1 MAAWQVL
8 DLLNYEGKV
17 RTERGA
23 FSIDGRRVPLD
34 SLSTALIGPK
44 CAISAGVPHHAAKHD
59 VVVLFCDWRGLP
71 LSALMPWSDNTRT
84 GARMQAQATL
94 SEPRRKN
101 AWMRVIKAKITS
113 QAKTLELAGKENLAQ
128 RLYEM
133 AKRVRSGDPENVEGQ
148 AARVLWKG
156 LYGHLNFTRIPG
168 ANDAINAAHNY
179 GYTILRGRVLT
190 SILGAGLTAGIGIF
204 HKGRSNPF
212 ALADDLIEPF
222 RAVIDRTVLEFDPT
236 EFILDQAT
244 KKALIH
250 AVRPL
255 EVPDE
260 GFRVDAEID
269 RFTATFARYVEG
281 ELDRLEVPKV

>member
-1 MAAWQVL
+1 MSWQVL

-17 RTERGA
+17 STERGA

-44 CAISAGVPHHAAKHD
+44 CSFSSGVPHHAAKHD

-101 AWMRVIKAKITS
+101 AWMRVVKAKITS
-113 QAKTLELAGKENLAQ
+113 QAKTLELAGKVVAAE
-128 RLYEM
+128 RLQDM
-133 AKRVRSGDPENVEGQ
+133 SRRVRSGDPQNMEGQ
-148 AARVLWKG
+148 AARVLWNG
-156 LYGHLNFTRIPG
+156 LYGHLNFTRVPG
-168 ANDAINAAHNY
+168 ADDALNAAHNY

-204 HKGRSNPF
+204 HRGRSNPF
-212 ALADDLIEPF
+212 SLADDLIEPF
-222 RAVIDRTVLEFDPT
+222 RAVIDRAVLDLDPS
-236 EFILDQAT
+236 ELILDQSS

-255 EVPDE
+255 DIPEE
-260 GFRVDAEID
+260 GWRVDAEID

-281 ELDRLEVPKV
+281 DIERLEVPKV

>member
-1 MAAWQVL
+1 MAWQVL
-8 DLLNYEGKV
+8 DLLSYEGKV
-17 RTERGA
+17 RTERGG
-23 FSIDGRRVPLD
+23 FSIDGHRVPLD

-44 CAISAGVPHHAAKHD
+44 CSISSGVPHHAAKHD

-94 SEPRRKN
+94 TEPRRKN
-101 AWMRVIKAKITS
+101 AWMRVIKAKIAT
-113 QAKTLELAGKENLAQ
+113 QGRTLELAEKYKEAK

-133 AKRVRSGDPENVEGQ
+133 SKKVRSGDPDNLEGQ
-148 AARVLWKG
+148 AARVLWSG
-156 LYGHLNFTRIPG
+156 LYGHLRFTRIPG
-168 ANDAINAAHNY
+168 ADDALNAAHNY

-204 HKGRSNPF
+204 HRGRSNPF

-222 RAVIDRTVLEFDPT
+222 RAVIDRAVLNFDP
-236 EFILDQAT
+236 EELVLDRPT
-244 KKALIH
+244 KKELIH

-255 EVPDE
+255 DISEE

-269 RFTATFARYVEG
+269 RFAATFARYVEG
-281 ELDRLEVPKV
+281 DLDRLEVPKV

>member
-1 MAAWQVL
+1 MAWQVL

-23 FSIDGRRVPLD
+23 FSVDGRRVPLD

-44 CAISAGVPHHAAKHD
+44 CAISPGVPHHAAKHD
-59 VVVLFCDWRGLP
+59 VVVLFCDWKGLP
-71 LSALMPWSDNTRT
+71 LSSLMPWSDNTRT

-101 AWMRVIKAKITS
+101 AWMRVIKAKIAS
-113 QAKTLELAGKENLAQ
+113 QAETLEIAGQGADAK
-128 RLYEM
+128 RLREM
-133 AKRVRSGDPENVEGQ
+133 AKKVRSGDPDNLEGQ

-204 HKGRSNPF
+204 HRGRSNPF

-222 RAVIDRTVLEFDPT
+222 RAVIDRAILECDP
-236 EFILDQAT
+236 EKLELDQAT
-244 KKALIH
+244 KKSLIH

-255 EVPDE
+255 EVPEE

-269 RFTATFARYVEG
+269 RFTAAFARYVEG
-281 ELDRLEVPKV
+281 DIDRLEVPKV

>member
-1 MAAWQVL
+1 MAWQVL
-8 DLLNYEGKV
+8 DLLNYDGKV

-44 CAISAGVPHHAAKHD
+44 CSISSGVPHHAAKHD

-101 AWMRVIKAKITS
+101 AWMRVIKAKISS
-113 QAKTLELAGKENLAQ
+113 QAKTLEIAGCEKESR
-128 RLYEM
+128 RLYDM
-133 AKRVRSGDPENVEGQ
+133 AKKVRSGDPDNLEGQ
-148 AARVLWKG
+148 AARLLWSS

-168 ANDAINAAHNY
+168 ADDALNAAHNY

-204 HKGRSNPF
+204 HRGRSNPF

-222 RAVIDRTVLEFDPT
+222 RAVIDRTVHEFDPA
-236 EFILDQAT
+236 ELLLDQPT
-244 KKALIH
+244 KRALIH

-255 EVPDE
+255 DVGEE

-281 ELDRLEVPKV
+281 DTDRLEVPKV

>member
-8 DLLNYEGKV
+8 DLLNFEGKV

-23 FSIDGRRVPLD
+23 FSIEGRRVPLD

-44 CAISAGVPHHAAKHD
+44 CAISPGVPHHAAKHD
-59 VVVLFCDWRGLP
+59 VVVLFCDWRGQP

-84 GARMQAQATL
+84 GARMQAQAAL

-101 AWMRVIKAKITS
+101 AWMRVIKAKIAS
-113 QAKTLELAGKENLAQ
+113 QGKTLEMAGNVAEAK

-133 AKRVRSGDPENVEGQ
+133 SRKVRSGDPENLEGQ
-148 AARVLWKG
+148 AARLFWSG

-168 ANDAINAAHNY
+168 ANDALNAAHNY

-204 HKGRSNPF
+204 HRGRSNPF

-222 RAVIDRTVLEFDPT
+222 RAVIDRAILAFDPR
-236 EFILDQAT
+236 ELLLDQQT

-250 AVRPL
+250 AVRP
-255 EVPDE
+255 PDSSEE
-260 GFRVDAEID
+260 GFRADAEID
-269 RFTATFARYVEG
+269 RFTSAFAQYVEG
-281 ELDRLEVPKV
+281 GAEYLDVPKV

>member
-1 MAAWQVL
+1 MAWQVL

-44 CAISAGVPHHAAKHD
+44 CSISPGVPHHAAKHD

-84 GARMQAQATL
+84 GARMRAQATL
-94 SEPRRKN
+94 TEPRRKN
-101 AWMRVIKAKITS
+101 AWMRVIKAKIVS
-113 QAKTLELAGKENLAQ
+113 QGRTLELAEKHKDAKK
-128 RLYEM
+128 LYEM
-133 AKRVRSGDPENVEGQ
+133 SKKVRSGDPENLEGQ
-148 AARVLWKG
+148 AARVLWNG
-156 LYGHLNFTRIPG
+156 LYGYLRFTRIPG
-168 ANDAINAAHNY
+168 ADDALNAVHNY

-204 HKGRSNPF
+204 HHGRSNPF

-222 RAVIDRTVLEFDPT
+222 RAVIDRAVLEFDP
-236 EFILDQAT
+236 EVLIMDQPT

-250 AVRPL
+250 AVRPID
-255 EVPDE
+255 VPEE

-281 ELDRLEVPKV
+281 DLDRLEVPKV